1 LGVLLLLYCS
11 DCNCFSN
18 CVLVSQI
25 LTANDL
31 TLILASHTAAT
42 GRLLVG
48 FRKWYYNAAG
58 FNKIGLL
65 RDDTIHEDGDVKEAL
80 RRLPEK
86 VYNDRMFR
94 LKRALDLSMKQ
105 AVLPK
110 EQWTQ
115 YEEDV
120 HYLEPYLEEVI
131 RERKEVEEW
140 SKK

>member
-1 LGVLLLLYCS
+1 CQTRPPS
-11 DCNCFSN
+11 
-18 CVLVSQI
+18 
-25 LTANDL
+25 T
-31 TLILASHTAAT
+31 AT

-58 FNKIGLL
+58 FNKIGLM

>member
-1 LGVLLLLYCS
+1 V
-11 DCNCFSN
+11 
-18 CVLVSQI
+18 VLV
-25 LTANDL
+25 L
-31 TLILASHTAAT
+31 
-42 GRLLVG
+42 
-48 FRKWYYNAAG
+48 FAG
-58 FNKIGLL
+58 LM

-115 YEEDV
+115 YEEV
-120 HYLEPYLEEVI
+120 WKTCAQMPFEI
-131 RERKEVEEW
+131 
-140 SKK
+140 